1 MKNKKW
7 AMFAL
12 FIILFIIIA
21 SGIVYYFY
29 SKGANP
35 PENKLNEADNTII
48 KDIDPSKQPLL
59 YDFLDSTLGRRT
71 DLDTSIYHDSYAIL
85 IYDEDINKEPGRMM
99 VQKCEFRR
107 ALPSSCSA
115 PIVIDNIK
123 LENWKD
129 ITSRL
134 DDFKE
139 GEFKFSEENY
149 AIYIITNEYS
159 GKGEYPRTY
168 HSKDKLHTWAG
179 IDLNLLNYP
188 KSSYQINDYLGIPSD
203 WIRKEPYITYIK
215 STDTYNT
222 DITDKFF
229 DRFNLGEKF
238 FLEKIEGEVGELLP
252 AVREVEVIGADL
264 FKFNNGIKWQPLGL
278 EQMNI
283 QLASE
288 GYELIEPRR

>member
-1 MKNKKW
+1 MINKKW
-7 AMFAL
+7 AISAL
-12 FIILFIIIA
+12 FIFIIIT
-21 SGIVYYFY
+21 SGIIYYFY
-29 SKGANP
+29 SKGANDP
-35 PENKLNEADNTII
+35 TEIKLNETDDTII
-48 KDIDPSKQPLL
+48 KNIDPSKQPLL

-85 IYDEDINKEPGRMM
+85 IYDEDIDKELGRMM
-99 VQKCEFRR
+99 IQKCEFRR
-107 ALPSSCSA
+107 ALPSSCSS
-115 PIVIDNIK
+115 PMVMDNI
-123 LENWKD
+123 ENWKD

-139 GEFKFSEENY
+139 GEFKFSEDNY
-149 AIYIITNEYS
+149 AVYIITNEYS
-159 GKGEYPRTY
+159 GKGKYPRTY
-168 HSKDKLHTWAG
+168 HSKDELHTWAG
-179 IDLNLLNYP
+179 IDLNLLNYS

-215 STDTYNT
+215 ATDTYNT

-238 FLEKIEGEVGELLP
+238 FLEKIEGEVGELFP

-264 FKFNNGIKWQPLGL
+264 FKFNNGIKWQPFSL
-278 EQMNI
+278 EQMNT

>member
-35 PENKLNEADNTII
+35 PENKLNETDNTII

-85 IYDEDINKEPGRMM
+85 IYDEDIDKETGRMM

-168 HSKDKLHTWAG
+168 HSKDKFHRWAG